1 MVLPEDFESTK
12 LNLVE
17 IHENLSGWLTYSY
30 YSYRMSDSD
39 LFQSLYFKELLN
51 KDWGQSILSKG
62 TYEKGEF
69 FYRRWL
75 EFRLSK
81 PYGDDNVFVYLDD
94 DWLTLLHE
102 YLIPFLKNLEFDF
115 LNHAIDFVSFEK
127 RLDKSKKPS
136 NEDILRNAAHLYR
149 LLMENKIIHKENL

>member
-1 MVLPEDFESTK
+1 MVLPEDFKSTK

-51 KDWGQSILSKG
+51 KDWGQCILSNG
-62 TYEKGEF
+62 TYEKGDV
-69 FYRRWL
+69 FYRNWL
-75 EFRLSK
+75 KYRLKK
-81 PYGDDNVFVYLDD
+81 PYGDDNVFVYLDE

-115 LNHAIDFVSFEK
+115 LNHAIEFVSFEK

-149 LLMENKIIHKENL
+149 LLMENNIIHKENL

>member
-1 MVLPEDFESTK
+1 
-12 LNLVE
+12 
-17 IHENLSGWLTYSY
+17 
-30 YSYRMSDSD
+30 MSDSD